1 MWKIS
6 QKNRFSNIFFRIF
19 QVPGSY
25 LLCIPSFAAMGNG
38 ELVLRCTCVLDVTA
52 AILDVTFSVIVHAL
66 AFRLLWAASICSLL
80 SVCDCS
86 YSKLLLSKR
95 AFLSLLSR
103 HKYASEAFVLF
114 PSTRCLG
121 TCGWPSESPSSDRLG
136 TAFLRGQPRWST
148 RQQEKEDLLVL
159 QRSDKTG
166 K

>member
-1 MWKIS
+1 
-6 QKNRFSNIFFRIF
+6 
-19 QVPGSY
+19 
-25 LLCIPSFAAMGNG
+25 MGNG

-66 AFRLLWAASICSLL
+66 VFCLLWAASICSLL

-95 AFLSLLSR
+95 AFLSVLSR
-103 HKYASEAFVLF
+103 HKYASEAFVQHAAWGHADDLAILRVA
-114 PSTRCLG
+114 TDLELR
-121 TCGWPSESPSSDRLG
+121 
-136 TAFLRGQPRWST
+136 FLRGQPRWST
-148 RQQEKEDLLVL
+148 QQQEKEDLLVL